1 VAVILITHKIKL
13 NPDNLATPL
22 AASIGDVV
30 ALSLLAFISSFL
42 FEIIGKKHYK
52 LPVTN
57 ATSIL
62 DFFFFFSDTHLWV
75 TFVVVAVYFILLPFW
90 TLLVWYNRYTRTV
103 LTSGWVPILS
113 ALFISG

>member
-1 VAVILITHKIKL
+1 VGSFPNIVSANQQIYMYILTPALLCSFSDFVLVAVILITHKIKL

-52 LPVTN
+52 LPVTI

-62 DFFFFFSDTHLWV
+62 EFFF
-75 TFVVVAVYFILLPFW
+75 YFQIHIC
-90 TLLVWYNRYTRTV
+90 
-103 LTSGWVPILS
+103 G
-113 ALFISG
+113 